1 MPASAAPQ
9 VNAGGIPAAGIGS
22 LSTLLRRLEAATAR
36 LEDIAMTHSTTGGP
50 HFVSGASAVQPGA
63 SQGATTS
70 AGAATAVTA
79 PTEPAAASDATTA
92 PSVQAYDDLLNG
104 PVAKYASLSQELGGL
119 IAEQSQHVVKTFQ
132 AQRDYI
138 HMATKCVKP
147 ASSALEPL
155 LKPTQTSLMAA
166 IDVKEKNRASKDSN
180 QLTVVAEGIPALG
193 WVVVEPTPAP
203 FIGEHKD
210 SAEFWVLRVLKEH
223 KESNPKQVEWARSF
237 TATLV
242 ELQKY
247 VKQHH
252 TTGTSWNP
260 KGVPA
265 ETYNAGA
272 ASSGSA
278 AAAAPPPPPPPPPAP
293 AAPSAPPPPP
303 AGGASPAGAGPADM
317 GAVFSQLNQGEAI
330 TKGLRKVD
338 KSEMTHKNP
347 ELRAAGVV
355 GEIGGSAASKGPV
368 KPPKPSS
375 MQKKP
380 PKTALEGKIWNIEN
394 HENNPQI
401 VIDQTEINQAVNVY
415 NVRSSVIQ
423 IKGKVNAVSLVN
435 CHKTSVLLDS
445 ALASV
450 SVSSSPS
457 FTIQVLGKVPTITVD
472 GCDSG
477 QIFLSKSSLDVEI
490 ITAKTS
496 AINVSLPVEGEDEGV
511 FEEKAVPEQLK
522 TVVQNGKLVTTVV
535 EHSS

>member
-9 VNAGGIPAAGIGS
+9 VNTGGIPAAGIGS

-50 HFVSGASAVQPGA
+50 HFISGASAVQPGSAAA
-63 SQGATTS
+63 SAT
-70 AGAATAVTA
+70 AGAAAGGTATGTGTGDSA
-79 PTEPAAASDATTA
+79 AQTPATPAVRD
-92 PSVQAYDDLLNG
+92 YDELLDG
-104 PVAKYASLSQELGGL
+104 PVAKYAALSQELGGL
-119 IAEQSQHVVKTFQ
+119 IAEQAQHVVKTFQ
-132 AQRDYI
+132 AQRNYI
-138 HMATKCVKP
+138 QMATQCSKP
-147 ASSALEPL
+147 APTELEPL

-166 IDVKEKNRASKDSN
+166 IDIKEKNRASKESN

-237 TATLV
+237 TAALV

-252 TTGTSWNP
+252 TTGLSWNP

-265 ETYNAGA
+265 ESYKSEAT
-272 ASSGSA
+272 ASGTSTD
-278 AAAAPPPPPPPPPAP
+278 APPPPPPPPPAP

-303 AGGASPAGAGPADM
+303 AGSSQSTATPDM

-330 TKGLRKVD
+330 TKSLRKVD

-355 GEIGGSAASKGPV
+355 GDIGGATKAPT
-368 KPPKPSS
+368 KPPKPTS

-394 HENNPQI
+394 HENNSQI
-401 VIDQTEINQAVNVY
+401 IIDQTEINQAVNVY
-415 NVRSSVIQ
+415 NVKSSVIQ

-457 FTIQVLGKVPTITVD
+457 FTIQILGKVPTITVD

-490 ITAKTS
+490 VTAKTS
-496 AINVSLPVEGEDEGV
+496 AINVSLPVEGEDDGV

-535 EHSS
+535 EHSG

>member
-9 VNAGGIPAAGIGS
+9 INAGGIPAAGIGS

-36 LEDIAMTHSTTGGP
+36 LEDIAMTSSPSGGP
-50 HFVSGASAVQPGA
+50 HFISGASAVQGA
-63 SQGATTS
+63 S
-70 AGAATAVTA
+70 AGAPATGG
-79 PTEPAAASDATTA
+79 AAAPPVAAADAASTNAATSPA
-92 PSVQAYDDLLNG
+92 VKDFQDLLDSSI
-104 PVAKYASLSQELGGL
+104 AKYASLSQELGGL
-119 IAEQSQHVVKTFQ
+119 VAEQSQHVLKAFQ
-132 AQRDYI
+132 SQRDYI
-138 HMATKCVKP
+138 EMASKCLKP
-147 ASSALEPL
+147 TSQSALEPL

-193 WVVVEPTPAP
+193 WVVMEGTPGP

-210 SAEFWVLRVLKEH
+210 SAEFWVLRVLKQH
-223 KESNPKQVEWARSF
+223 KDSDPKQVEWARSF
-237 TATLV
+237 TAALV
-242 ELQKY
+242 DLQKY

-252 TTGTSWNP
+252 TTGLTWNP

-265 ETYNAGA
+265 ESYSSSSTASPTAAGA
-272 ASSGSA
+272 PA
-278 AAAAPPPPPPPPPAP
+278 APAPPPPPPPPPPAAP
-293 AAPSAPPPPP
+293 AAPPAPAVGGGGAAP
-303 AGGASPAGAGPADM
+303 AGADM

-330 TKGLRKVD
+330 TKSLRKVD

-347 ELRAAGVV
+347 ELRASSVV
-355 GEIGGSAASKGPV
+355 PDSGASKGPT

-380 PKTALEGKIWNIEN
+380 PKTALEGKVWNIEN
-394 HENNPQI
+394 HDNNREI
-401 VIDQTEINQAVNVY
+401 VIEDTELNQAVNVF
-415 NVRSSVIQ
+415 NVKSSVIQ

-435 CHKTSVLLDS
+435 CPKTSVLIDS
-445 ALASV
+445 ALSSV

-457 FTIQVLGKVPTITVD
+457 FTIQILGKVPTITVD

-477 QIFLSKSSLDVEI
+477 QIYLSKSSLEVEI

-496 AINVSLPVEGEDEGV
+496 SINVSLPVEGEDDGV

-522 TVVQNGKLVTTVV
+522 TIVKDGKLVTSVV
-535 EHSS
+535 EHAG